1 MRSVKV
7 QWVVGFKQKQWLSDE
22 FFRNILQIQ
31 TYNWTKYALCESTLR
46 GGLQGEAMAFRS
58 NFLMIIHIQTYNWKI
73 MSSVKVTWVV
83 GFKQKQWL
91 LEEVFQNIIHIQT
104 YNWTK
109 HAPWE
114 STVGDGLQSEAM
126 AFRRSF
132 SKHYTHSNI
141 QLDKEC
147 ALWKYS
153 GWWASS
159 RSNGFQK
166 KFFKTLYTFK
176 HTIEQSM
183 RPGKV
188 QWVMGFN
195 QKQWLSEEVFR
206 NIIHIQT
213 YNWTK
218 YALCE
223 SPVSGGLQ
231 AEARASRR
239 SFSKH
244 YSHSNI
250 QLNKVCALWK
260 YTEWWASSRKKWVS
274 EVVFWNIIHI
284 QTNNWKKCELC
295 QSDLRAGLQAEKI
308 GFQKKFFKTLDTFKH
323 TIEQSMCSVKVH
335 WVVGFKQK
343 QWFSEKV
350 FQNNIHIQ
358 TYSWTK
364 YALCESTLSG
374 RLQAEAMSFRTSF
387 QKHYTHSNIQLI
399 KVCARW
405 NYTEWWASNR
415 SNGFQKKFSK
425 TLYTFKHTIEQSM
438 PSLKL
443 HWVVGFKQ
451 KQ

>member
-1 MRSVKV
+1 MRSVKVHWVLDFKQKQRLAGEVHQSIIHIQTYNWTKYAVCESTLSGGLQAEAMASRRSLFETFYTSKHTIEQSMRSVKV

-22 FFRNILQIQ
+22 FFRNIIQIQ

-58 NFLMIIHIQTYNWKI
+58 SFLMIIHIQTYNWKI

-141 QLDKEC
+141 QLKNYELC
-147 ALWKYS
+147 QSNLS
-153 GWWASS
+153 GGLQAEK
-159 RSNGFQK
+159 NGFQK

-343 QWFSEKV
+343 KMGFRS
-350 FQNNIHIQ
+350 
-358 TYSWTK
+358 
-364 YALCESTLSG
+364 
-374 RLQAEAMSFRTSF
+374 SFL
-387 QKHYTHSNIQLI
+387 KHYTHSN
-399 KVCARW
+399 K
-405 NYTEWWASNR
+405 
-415 SNGFQKKFSK
+415 
-425 TLYTFKHTIEQSM
+425 
-438 PSLKL
+438 
-443 HWVVGFKQ
+443 
-451 KQ
+451 